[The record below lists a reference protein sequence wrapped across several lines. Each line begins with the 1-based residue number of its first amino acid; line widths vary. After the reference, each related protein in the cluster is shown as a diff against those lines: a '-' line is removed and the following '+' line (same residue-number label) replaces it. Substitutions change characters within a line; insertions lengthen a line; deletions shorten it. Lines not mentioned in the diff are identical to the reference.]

1 MLLNIHMFIKA
12 MKFIFVL
19 SFEIVKDLVYL
30 DCNSYEI
37 YWKALF

>member
-1 MLLNIHMFIKA
+1 MFIKV

-19 SFEIVKDLVYL
+19 RFVFMKDLVYL